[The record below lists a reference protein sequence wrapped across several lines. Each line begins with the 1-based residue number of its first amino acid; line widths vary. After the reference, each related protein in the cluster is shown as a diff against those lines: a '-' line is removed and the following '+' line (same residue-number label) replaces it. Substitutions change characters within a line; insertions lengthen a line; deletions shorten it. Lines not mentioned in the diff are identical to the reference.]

1 MRKPSQMYPF
11 VEKRLMKFNKWFNNP
26 ERKEKISLLKLI
38 TIKT

>member
-11 VEKRLMKFNKWFNNP
+11 VEKCLMKCNKWFNNP
-26 ERKEKISLLKLI
+26 ERKEKILILKLI